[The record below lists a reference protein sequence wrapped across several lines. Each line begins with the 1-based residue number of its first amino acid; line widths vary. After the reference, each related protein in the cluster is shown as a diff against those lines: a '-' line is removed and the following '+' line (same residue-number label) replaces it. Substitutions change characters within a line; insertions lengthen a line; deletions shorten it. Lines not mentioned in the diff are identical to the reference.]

1 MSPFRIESSRQP
13 KKMSCRSGKTVVAA
27 SRCIYPL
34 NYNMGCTNLSS
45 DKLVQIPLN
54 SDICFLRPGKTRQI
68 PHHFS
73 RQQQSRRT
81 GDKGHTAGDLPFAQG
96 RRFRLPARGC
106 QGLLPG
112 VDHL

>member
-27 SRCIYPL
+27 SRCIYLL

-54 SDICFLRPGKTRQI
+54 SGN
-68 PHHFS
+68 HFYKLS
-73 RQQQSRRT
+73 GFGQQ
-81 GDKGHTAGDLPFAQG
+81 KGN
-96 RRFRLPARGC
+96 
-106 QGLLPG
+106 
-112 VDHL
+112 